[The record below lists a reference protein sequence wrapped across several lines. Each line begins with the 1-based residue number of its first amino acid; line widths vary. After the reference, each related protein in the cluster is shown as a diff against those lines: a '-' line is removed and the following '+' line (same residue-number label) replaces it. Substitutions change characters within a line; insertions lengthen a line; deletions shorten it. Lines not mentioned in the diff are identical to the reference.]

1 MARLRL
7 TIRGDGL
14 AAELHASPGP
24 PATAAEVQAVLAEA
38 KVVHG
43 LDQAALDQF
52 TARLADAQF
61 TGKVEIAK
69 GTAPVAGTDG
79 RLEGACLMPQ
89 LPGTEHTDGHIDY
102 HERVL
107 LHPAAL
113 DQDLARITAPTPGTA
128 GCNVRGLPLPAK
140 PGKPHQERLGP
151 GVRCFGDRLVAARN
165 GTVLHTE
172 RSFDVVPLHV
182 HQGDVDLDSGNLHTH
197 GSLQVQGDVHEGF
210 AATADG
216 HVHVTGAVFSGTVTA
231 GASVRVDQGVLGTG
245 SELRAGDD
253 LVCRHATSASLQAG
267 RLVEIGDQA
276 THCRIQ
282 ATHIRAARG
291 RGAVFGGSL
300 RSRQSIEVRA
310 AGTATGAPTLLSVAD
325 LLDAQTELVR
335 LQAEAARFDRANLRS
350 QRGEDGRLG
359 GGKALR
365 LATRAGD
372 RSQQERLRL
381 LALQR
386 ELLSAAR
393 ITILDTAHPGV
404 VLQFGAV
411 RLPITL
417 PIQGGEFR
425 FDLDHDKI
433 VQKRLP

>member
-1 MARLRL
+1 M
-7 TIRGDGL
+7 
-14 AAELHASPGP
+14 
-24 PATAAEVQAVLAEA
+24 LAEA

-43 LDQAALDQF
+43 IDQAALEQF

-61 TGKVEIAK
+61 AGRIEVAR
-69 GTAPVAGTDG
+69 GSAPVPGTDG
-79 RLEGACLMPQ
+79 RLEGDCLMPQ
-89 LPGTEHTDGHIDY
+89 LPGTEHSDGHIDF

-113 DQDLARITAPTPGTA
+113 DQELARIVPPTPGTN
-128 GCNVRGLPLPAK
+128 GCNVRGQLVPAK
-140 PGKPHQERLGP
+140 PGRPHQERFGP
-151 GVRCFGDRLVAARN
+151 GVRCDGDRIVAARN

-197 GSLQVQGDVHEGF
+197 GSLQVQGDIHEGF

-216 HVHVTGAVFSGTVTA
+216 HVHVTGAVFSGTVSA
-231 GASVRVDQGVLGTG
+231 GASIRVDQGVLGAG

-282 ATHIRAARG
+282 ATHIRVVNG

-300 RSRQSIEVRA
+300 RSRQAIEVRA
-310 AGTATGAPTLLSVAD
+310 AGTATGASTLLSVAD
-325 LLDAQTELVR
+325 QLDAQTELVR

-350 QRGEDGRLG
+350 QRGEDVRLG

-386 ELLSAAR
+386 DLLRDAC

-417 PIQGGEFR
+417 PIQGCEFH
-425 FDLDHDKI
+425 FDLDHDQI